1 MTDTTWMKQRV
12 PSNVILGCE
21 DDTEPCRPFSEEKK
35 DLWFGGDV
43 LSDLA
48 AAMTWDL
55 CKGHPVTRRDL
66 PKEAMV
72 AVVRQLLA

>member
-12 PSNVILGCE
+12 PCSVVLGCE
-21 DDTEPCRPFSEEKK
+21 DDSEPSSPPPPRG
-35 DLWFGGDV
+35 DVGFGGNV

-55 CKGHPVTRRDL
+55 CKGRPVSRRDL
-66 PKEAMV
+66 PKEAM
-72 AVVRQLLA
+72 ASVVRQLLE

>member
-12 PSNVILGCE
+12 PCSVVLGCE
-21 DDTEPCRPFSEEKK
+21 DDTDPCCPVTANTDS
-35 DLWFGGDV
+35 WFGGAV
-43 LSDLA
+43 LSDRA

-55 CKGHPVTRRDL
+55 CKGRDISRKDL
-66 PKEAMV
+66 PAEAMV

>member
-12 PSNVILGCE
+12 PSSVILGCE
-21 DDTEPCRPFSEEKK
+21 DDTEPQCSFGEKG
-35 DLWFGGDV
+35 DFGFGGDV

-55 CKGHPVTRRDL
+55 CKGREVVRRAL
-66 PKEAMV
+66 PKEAM
-72 AVVRQLLA
+72 ASVVRQLLA

>member
-1 MTDTTWMKQRV
+1 MTDTIWMKQRV
-12 PSNVILGCE
+12 PSSVILGCE
-21 DDTEPCRPFSEEKK
+21 DDKEPCCSLNHKGTQ
-35 DLWFGGDV
+35 WFGGDV

-55 CKGHPVTRRDL
+55 CKGKQVARRDL

-72 AVVRQLLA
+72 TVVRQLLE

>member
-12 PSNVILGCE
+12 PCSVILGCE
-21 DDTEPCRPFSEEKK
+21 DDTEPCCPVQMNE
-35 DLWFGGDV
+35 DAWFGGNV

-48 AAMTWDL
+48 ADMTWTL
-55 CKGHPVTRRDL
+55 CKGSEVTRRDL